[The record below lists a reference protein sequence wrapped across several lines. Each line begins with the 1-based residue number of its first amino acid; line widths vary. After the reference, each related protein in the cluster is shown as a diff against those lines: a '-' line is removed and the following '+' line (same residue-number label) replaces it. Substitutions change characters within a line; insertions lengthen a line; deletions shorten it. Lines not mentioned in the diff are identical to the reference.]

1 MRSLPDYYN
10 ECFAEILERGSGSYA
25 FEKVLEGDALYQEW
39 EAAYDDESY
48 RDEYLIE
55 AMRTVGA
62 KSCHLNLVIEKLQQN
77 RYLIRHEL
85 ELH

>member
-25 FEKVLEGDALYQEW
+25 FSKVLEGENLYQEW

-62 KSCHLNLVIEKLQQN
+62 KSCHLNLVIEKLQQD
-77 RYLIRHEL
+77 RYLITHEL